1 MRPETLG
8 PDVRLLFN
16 LLKRKPGTLV
26 SIDNYSV
33 HHRINRIIAL
43 DSKITLQKNQIK
55 AEISSL
61 SITAISSI
69 PFLMDALKMDDVG
82 RCE

>member
-1 MRPETLG
+1 MM
-8 PDVRLLFN
+8 
-16 LLKRKPGTLV
+16 
-26 SIDNYSV
+26 
-33 HHRINRIIAL
+33 NRMIAL

-55 AEISSL
+55 AEMSYL

>member
-1 MRPETLG
+1 MM
-8 PDVRLLFN
+8 
-16 LLKRKPGTLV
+16 
-26 SIDNYSV
+26 
-33 HHRINRIIAL
+33 NRMIAL